1 MKILLIFLLTTT
13 LIFGNREEDEKN
25 KYLIRV
31 LYGKASYSSFRD
43 LVSFQESDRDEQ
55 RGTLIGVQFENYLA
69 RDIWGGSGDLTYFSS
84 FIYHRQDIKVED
96 GKYTEPRKLSGKD
109 TYQLN
114 GGIKVYWKNFP
125 WNKYVRTRIGLGD
138 GISLV
143 RERLDIEIQNSN
155 KEDEKSDAHI
165 LNYLDLTVSFNLRDI
180 TRWDQ
185 LEDYYIGG
193 GLSHRSGIFGWVS
206 GVDGGSNYWT
216 FFIEGDF

>member
-1 MKILLIFLLTTT
+1 MKIFFMFLLTAT
-13 LIFGNREEDEKN
+13 LIFGMEESENN

-43 LVSFQESDRDEQ
+43 LVSFQESTRDEQ
-55 RGTLIGVQFENYLA
+55 RGTLIGIQFENYLA
-69 RDIWGGSGDLTYFSS
+69 RDIWNGSGDLTYFSS

-96 GKYTEPRKLSGKD
+96 GKYTEPKELSGKD

-125 WNKYVRTRIGLGD
+125 WSRYVRTRIGLGE

-143 RERLDIEIQNSN
+143 RERLDIEIQNTN

-165 LNYLDLTVSFNLRDI
+165 LNYLDLNISFNLRDI
-180 TRWDQ
+180 TRWEQ
-185 LEDYYIGG
+185 LENYYIGG
-193 GLSHRSGIFGWVS
+193 GVSHRSGIFGYVS

-216 FFIEGDF
+216 FFIEGEF

>member
-1 MKILLIFLLTTT
+1 MKIFFMFLLTAT
-13 LIFGNREEDEKN
+13 LIFGMEESENN

-43 LVSFQESDRDEQ
+43 LVSFQESTRDEQ
-55 RGTLIGVQFENYLA
+55 RGTLIGIQFENYLA
-69 RDIWGGSGDLTYFSS
+69 RDIWDGSGDLTYFSS

-96 GKYTEPRKLSGKD
+96 GKYTEPKELSGKD

-125 WNKYVRTRIGLGD
+125 WSRYVRTRIGLGE

-143 RERLDIEIQNSN
+143 RERLDIEIQNTN

-165 LNYLDLTVSFNLRDI
+165 LNYLDLNISFNLRDI
-180 TRWDQ
+180 TRWEQ
-185 LEDYYIGG
+185 LENYYVGG
-193 GLSHRSGIFGWVS
+193 GVSHRSGIFGYVS

-216 FFIEGDF
+216 FFIEGEF

>member
-1 MKILLIFLLTTT
+1 MKIFFMFLLTAT
-13 LIFGNREEDEKN
+13 LIFGMEENEDN

-31 LYGKASYSSFRD
+31 LYGKASYSSLRD
-43 LVSFQESDRDEQ
+43 LVSFQESTRDEQ
-55 RGTLIGVQFENYLA
+55 RGTLIGIQFENYLA
-69 RDIWGGSGDLTYFSS
+69 RDIWNGSGDLTYFSS

-96 GKYTEPRKLSGKD
+96 GKYTEPKELSGKD

-125 WNKYVRTRIGLGD
+125 WSRYVRTRIGLGE

-143 RERLDIEIQNSN
+143 RERLDIEIQNTN

-165 LNYLDLTVSFNLRDI
+165 LNYLDLHISFNLRDI
-180 TRWDQ
+180 TRWEQ
-185 LEDYYIGG
+185 LENYYIGG
-193 GLSHRSGIFGWVS
+193 GLSHRSGIFGYVS

-216 FFIEGDF
+216 FFIEGEF

>member
-1 MKILLIFLLTTT
+1 MKIFFMFLLTAT
-13 LIFGNREEDEKN
+13 LIFGMEESENN

-43 LVSFQESDRDEQ
+43 LVSFQESTRDEQ
-55 RGTLIGVQFENYLA
+55 KGTLMGIQFENYLA
-69 RDIWGGSGDLTYFSS
+69 RDIWNGSGDLTYFSS

-96 GKYTEPRKLSGKD
+96 GKYTEPNELSGKD

-125 WNKYVRTRIGLGD
+125 WSRYVRTRVGLGE

-143 RERLDIEIQNSN
+143 RERLDIEIQNTN
-155 KEDEKSDAHI
+155 KENEKSDAHI
-165 LNYLDLTVSFNLRDI
+165 LNYLDLNISFNLRDI
-180 TRWDQ
+180 TRWEQ
-185 LEDYYIGG
+185 LENYYIGG
-193 GLSHRSGIFGWVS
+193 GVSHRSGIFGYVS

-216 FFIEGDF
+216 FFIEGEF

>member
-1 MKILLIFLLTTT
+1 MKIFFIFLLTAT
-13 LIFGNREEDEKN
+13 LIFGMEDNEN
-25 KYLIRV
+25 DKYLIRI
-31 LYGKASYSSFRD
+31 LYGKASYSSLRD
-43 LVSFQESDRDEQ
+43 LVTFQESTRDEQ
-55 RGTLIGVQFENYLA
+55 RGTLIGLQFENYLA
-69 RDIWGGSGDLTYFSS
+69 RDIWNGSGDLTYFSS

-96 GKYTEPRKLSGKD
+96 GRYTEPKKLSGKD

-125 WNKYVRTRIGLGD
+125 WSRYVRTRFGLGE
-138 GISLV
+138 GISFV
-143 RERLDIEIQNSN
+143 RERLDIEIQNTN

-165 LNYLDLTVSFNLRDI
+165 LNYLDLTLSFNLRDI

-193 GLSHRSGIFGWVS
+193 GLSHRSGIFGYVS

-216 FFIEGDF
+216 FFIEGEF

>member
-1 MKILLIFLLTTT
+1 MKIFFMFLLTAT
-13 LIFGNREEDEKN
+13 LIFGMEESENN

-43 LVSFQESDRDEQ
+43 LVSFQESTRDEQ
-55 RGTLIGVQFENYLA
+55 RGTLIGIQFENYLA
-69 RDIWGGSGDLTYFSS
+69 RDIWNGSGDLTYFSS

-96 GKYTEPRKLSGKD
+96 GKYTEPKELSGKD

-125 WNKYVRTRIGLGD
+125 WSRYVRTRVGLGE

-143 RERLDIEIQNSN
+143 RERLDIEIQNTN

-165 LNYLDLTVSFNLRDI
+165 LNYLDLNISFNLRDI
-180 TRWDQ
+180 TRWEQ
-185 LEDYYIGG
+185 LENYYIGG
-193 GLSHRSGIFGWVS
+193 GVSHRSGIFGYVS

-216 FFIEGDF
+216 FFIEGEF

>member
-1 MKILLIFLLTTT
+1 MKIFFIFLLTAT
-13 LIFGNREEDEKN
+13 LIFGKSDSEND
-25 KYLIRV
+25 KYLIRI

-43 LVSFQESDRDEQ
+43 LVTFQESTRDEQ
-55 RGTLIGVQFENYLA
+55 RGTLIGLQFENYLA
-69 RDIWGGSGDLTYFSS
+69 RDIWNGSGDLTYFSS

-96 GKYTEPRKLSGKD
+96 GRYTEPKKLSGKD

-125 WNKYVRTRIGLGD
+125 WDRYVRTRIGLGE

-143 RERLDIEIQNSN
+143 RERLDIEIQNTN

-165 LNYLDLTVSFNLRDI
+165 LNYLDLTLSFNLRDI

-193 GLSHRSGIFGWVS
+193 GISHRSGIFGYVS

-216 FFIEGDF
+216 FFIEGEF

>member
-1 MKILLIFLLTTT
+1 MKIFFMFLLTAT
-13 LIFGNREEDEKN
+13 LIFGMEENEDK

-31 LYGKASYSSFRD
+31 LYGKASYSSLRD
-43 LVSFQESDRDEQ
+43 LVSFQESTRDEQ
-55 RGTLIGVQFENYLA
+55 RGTLIGIQFENYLA
-69 RDIWGGSGDLTYFSS
+69 RDIWNGSGDLTYFSS

-96 GKYTEPRKLSGKD
+96 GKYTEPKELSGKD

-125 WNKYVRTRIGLGD
+125 WNRYVRTRIGFGE

-143 RERLDIEIQNSN
+143 RERLDIEIQNTN

-165 LNYLDLTVSFNLRDI
+165 LNYLDLHISFNLRDI
-180 TRWDQ
+180 TRWEQ

-193 GLSHRSGIFGWVS
+193 GLSHRSGIFGYVS

-216 FFIEGDF
+216 FFIEGEF

>member
-1 MKILLIFLLTTT
+1 MKIFFIFLLTAT
-13 LIFGNREEDEKN
+13 LIFGESDSEND
-25 KYLIRV
+25 KYLIRI

-43 LVSFQESDRDEQ
+43 LVTFQESTRDEQ
-55 RGTLIGVQFENYLA
+55 RGTLIGLQFENYLA
-69 RDIWGGSGDLTYFSS
+69 RDIWNGSGDLTYFSS
-84 FIYHRQDIKVED
+84 FIYHRQDIKVKD
-96 GKYTEPRKLSGKD
+96 GRYTEPKKLSGKD

-125 WNKYVRTRIGLGD
+125 WNRYVRTRIGLGE

-143 RERLDIEIQNSN
+143 RERLDIEIQNTN

-165 LNYLDLTVSFNLRDI
+165 LNYLDLTLSFSLRDI

-193 GLSHRSGIFGWVS
+193 GISHRSGIFGYVS

-216 FFIEGDF
+216 FFIEGEF

>member
-1 MKILLIFLLTTT
+1 MKTFFIFLLTAT
-13 LIFGNREEDEKN
+13 LIFGKSDSEND
-25 KYLIRV
+25 KYLIRI

-43 LVSFQESDRDEQ
+43 LVTFQESTRDEQ
-55 RGTLIGVQFENYLA
+55 RGTLIGLQFENYLA
-69 RDIWGGSGDLTYFSS
+69 RDIWNGSGDLTYFSS

-96 GKYTEPRKLSGKD
+96 GRYTEPKKLSGKD

-125 WNKYVRTRIGLGD
+125 WDRYVRTRIGLGE

-143 RERLDIEIQNSN
+143 RERLDIEIQNTN

-165 LNYLDLTVSFNLRDI
+165 LNYLDLTLSFNLRDI

-193 GLSHRSGIFGWVS
+193 GISHRSGIFGYVS

-216 FFIEGDF
+216 FFIEGEF

>member
-1 MKILLIFLLTTT
+1 MKIFFIFFLTAT
-13 LIFGNREEDEKN
+13 LIFGKSDNENN
-25 KYLIRV
+25 KYLIRL
-31 LYGKASYSSFRD
+31 LYGKASYSSLKD

-55 RGTLIGVQFENYLA
+55 RGTLIGLQFENYLA
-69 RDIWGGSGDLTYFSS
+69 RDLWDGSADLTYFSS

-96 GKYTEPRKLSGKD
+96 GKYTEPKKLSGKD

-114 GGIKVYWKNFP
+114 GGIKIYWKNFP
-125 WNKYVRTRIGLGD
+125 WNKYVRTRLGLGE

-143 RERLDIEIQNSN
+143 RERLDIEIQNTN

-165 LNYLDLTVSFNLRDI
+165 LNYLDLTLSFNLRDI

-185 LEDYYIGG
+185 LENYYIGG
-193 GLSHRSGIFGWVS
+193 GLSHRSGLYGLVS

-216 FFIEGDF
+216 FFIEGEF

>member
-1 MKILLIFLLTTT
+1 MKIFFMFLLTAT
-13 LIFGNREEDEKN
+13 LIFGMEESENN

-43 LVSFQESDRDEQ
+43 LVSFQESTRDEQ
-55 RGTLIGVQFENYLA
+55 RGTLIGIQFENYLA
-69 RDIWGGSGDLTYFSS
+69 RDIWDGSGDLTYFSS

-96 GKYTEPRKLSGKD
+96 GKYTEPKELSGKD

-125 WNKYVRTRIGLGD
+125 WSRYVRTRVGLGE

-143 RERLDIEIQNSN
+143 RERLDIEIQNTN
-155 KEDEKSDAHI
+155 KENEKSDAHI
-165 LNYLDLTVSFNLRDI
+165 LNYLDLNISFNLRDI
-180 TRWDQ
+180 TRWEQ
-185 LEDYYIGG
+185 LENYYVGG
-193 GLSHRSGIFGWVS
+193 GVSHRSGIFGYVS

-216 FFIEGDF
+216 FFIEGEF

>member
-1 MKILLIFLLTTT
+1 MKIFFMFLLTAT
-13 LIFGNREEDEKN
+13 LIFGMEESENN

-43 LVSFQESDRDEQ
+43 LVSFQESTRDEQ
-55 RGTLIGVQFENYLA
+55 KGTLMGIQFENYLA
-69 RDIWGGSGDLTYFSS
+69 RDIWNGSGDLTYFSS

-96 GKYTEPRKLSGKD
+96 GKYTEPKELSGKD

-125 WNKYVRTRIGLGD
+125 WSRYVRTRIGLGE

-143 RERLDIEIQNSN
+143 RERLDIEIQNTN

-165 LNYLDLTVSFNLRDI
+165 LNYLDLNISFNLRDI
-180 TRWDQ
+180 TRWEQ
-185 LEDYYIGG
+185 LENYYVGG
-193 GLSHRSGIFGWVS
+193 GVSHRSGIFGYVS

-216 FFIEGDF
+216 FFIEGEF

>member
-1 MKILLIFLLTTT
+1 MKIFFMFLLTAT
-13 LIFGNREEDEKN
+13 LIFGMEESENN

-43 LVSFQESDRDEQ
+43 LVSFQESTRDEQ
-55 RGTLIGVQFENYLA
+55 KGTLMGIQFENYLA
-69 RDIWGGSGDLTYFSS
+69 RDIWNGSGDLTYFSS

-96 GKYTEPRKLSGKD
+96 GKYTEPNELSGKD

-125 WNKYVRTRIGLGD
+125 WSRYVRTRIGLGE

-143 RERLDIEIQNSN
+143 RERLDIEIQNTN

-165 LNYLDLTVSFNLRDI
+165 LNYLDLNISFNLRDI
-180 TRWDQ
+180 TRWEQ
-185 LEDYYIGG
+185 LENYYIGG
-193 GLSHRSGIFGWVS
+193 GVSHRSGIFGYVS

-216 FFIEGDF
+216 FFIEGEF